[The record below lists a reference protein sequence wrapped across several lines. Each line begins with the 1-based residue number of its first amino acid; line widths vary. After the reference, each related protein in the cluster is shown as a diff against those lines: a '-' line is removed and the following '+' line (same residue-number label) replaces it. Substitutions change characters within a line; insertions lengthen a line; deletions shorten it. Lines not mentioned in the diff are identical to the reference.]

1 MRVLSAFA
9 IIAAQVYAALFD
21 TTGVE
26 TLTSDNWK
34 ELI

>member
-9 IIAAQVYAALFD
+9 IIAAQVYALFD